1 MAQMTTTDLVTEDNT
16 EVLQSPTQPWFMQ
29 GLCRDRDPDELFVEG
44 LREQKKAR
52 TLCFECPV
60 RVECLA
66 EALDNR
72 INWGIWGGMTEW
84 ERRALLRR
92 NPQIDS
98 WYPALR
104 QIQDEQ
110 DAYREEAR
118 LKLVDLWRAKYERE
132 NSSSEN

>member
-1 MAQMTTTDLVTEDNT
+1 MTTIDTVIEENIDGQQASAQL
-16 EVLQSPTQPWFMQ
+16 WFMQ

-44 LREQKKAR
+44 LKEQKKAR

-66 EALDNR
+66 DALDNQ

-92 NPQIDS
+92 HSQIDS
-98 WYPALR
+98 WYPVLR
-104 QIQDEQ
+104 KIQDEQ
-110 DAYREEAR
+110 DEYREEAR
-118 LKLVDLWRAKYERE
+118 MKLVDLWRAKYERE